1 MLANVIT
8 INISSQYPKIGVSL
22 GKIKAII
29 ISQDKTLQIKKVK
42 TEENRLKIKRGKNEY
57 NPTFD
62 PESIFIEHKR
72 FPIPRTNQYVV
83 LVEGKQQVEKLHS
96 NDLFTPLTTKELQ
109 ELIKREVAKARMKI
123 KPLSLNMFV
132 VLLVVQ
138 IITIIM
144 LIMLMSGVHFG

>member
-1 MLANVIT
+1 M
-8 INISSQYPKIGVSL
+8 

-29 ISQDKTLQIKKVK
+29 IGQDKTLQIKKVK
-42 TEENRLKIKRGKNEY
+42 TEENRLKIKRGKEEY
-57 NPTFD
+57 NPIFD

-83 LVEGKQQVEKLHS
+83 LVEGKSQVEKLHS
-96 NDLFTPLTTKELQ
+96 SDLFTPLTTKELQ

-123 KPLSLNMFV
+123 KPISLNMFL
-132 VLLVVQ
+132 VLFFVQ
-138 IITIIM
+138 IFTLIM